1 MITRLCLALLNIF
14 FPPIAVLL
22 LTGPYTD
29 TLLNCILFLCGVL
42 PAHIQGFYISCTYLH
57 RKKKVRKGI
66 WPGGPKSFIFCE
78 KIWMGGASR
87 REWEQLELERN
98 GRSSRSH
105 DRRRTN
111 SKRASEGRAQA
122 PSTSHDNMRH
132 GQSRTQTVEPRRSIL
147 GEVMGR

>member
-42 PAHIQGFYISCTYLH
+42 PAHVQGFYISCTYLH

-66 WPGGPKSFIFCE
+66 WPGGPKPFIFCE

-87 REWEQLELERN
+87 RDWEQLELERDGRSKSN
-98 GRSSRSH
+98 GRT
-105 DRRRTN
+105 TN
-111 SKRASEGRAQA
+111 SQRASKRRAQA
-122 PSTSHDNMRH
+122 PSTSHNNMRR

>member
-66 WPGGPKSFIFCE
+66 WPGGPKPFIFCE

-87 REWEQLELERN
+87 REWEQLELEHDGRGN
-98 GRSSRSH
+98 RSSG
-105 DRRRTN
+105 RRRPN
-111 SKRASEGRAQA
+111 SQRASERHVPA
-122 PSTSHDNMRH
+122 PSTSHSNMAH
-132 GQSRTQTVEPRRSIL
+132 GHVRTQTAEPRRSII